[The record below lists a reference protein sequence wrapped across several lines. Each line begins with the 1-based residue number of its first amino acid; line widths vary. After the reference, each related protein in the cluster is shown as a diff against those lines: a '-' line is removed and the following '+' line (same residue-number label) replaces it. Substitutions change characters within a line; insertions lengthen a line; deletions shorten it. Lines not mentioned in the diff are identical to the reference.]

1 MGILTRKFKCK
12 PIYFI
17 GDSEPDLLDILH
29 IVEFEDRYLLCDTS
43 EAGLDGLSKAL
54 KTISE
59 KTEKGRYLKS
69 WRLYELLPRF
79 PVECP
84 IKTTGTDR
92 KSAFIKEHEIGT
104 WGDLV
109 KIIKETKG
117 KKK

>member
-1 MGILTRKFKCK
+1 MDILTRKFKCK
-12 PIYFI
+12 PIFLI

-59 KTEKGRYLKS
+59 KTEKGKYLKS
-69 WRLYELLPRF
+69 WRLYELLRKF

-84 IKTTGTDR
+84 IMTTGVDR
-92 KSAFIKEHEIGT
+92 KSFFVEEHEIRT

-109 KIIKETKG
+109 KIVKETKE
-117 KKK
+117 KKE